1 MGKKYYM
8 SSAQTRLYAMNLIQG
23 PNITYNIP
31 IMLKIHGHVD
41 LERLEMTLNK
51 LVDRHEVFR
60 TYFANQG
67 NKFYQIVEDTVKMKI
82 IYEKRKTVDIHMLFN
97 EFVKPFDLGKP
108 PLIRCFFI
116 ETNETNILLL
126 DIHHIIFDGGCVST
140 LLKDIQDI
148 YNGKCLEPIKVQY
161 KDFSAWQNKKDVSK
175 QRAYWLKQ
183 FKDGIPTLSLT
194 FDYKRPQCQNYKGK
208 TIKISLD
215 NTFYESMKTLC
226 RKEGVTEYVVFLSA
240 LMILISR
247 YSGQNNIVIGTP
259 VSGRTHPQVQNMMGM
274 FVNILALM
282 GEVDE
287 NKSFREFLQE
297 MKEKCFSALDNQEY
311 PFEKLIE
318 DLEIKSNSARNPLF
332 DIMFTVQ
339 NSCVT
344 RMALGEA
351 VLETIDFEHNI
362 AKFDLTVTGIIHN
375 DFYDIIVDYNTSL
388 FKEESV
394 KLMFQHYKTLLRN
407 ILKEPEKSI
416 VEQTI
421 LEQNEVETV
430 IDKFNNTKKP
440 YPSQMSVEQI
450 FKKQVQKFPKKVA
463 IKNKNG
469 SYTYQ
474 ELDEYSNRI
483 AYKLTEK
490 GVKKGE
496 MVAIMADKNLETI
509 IGILGIIKAGAAYV
523 PIDIKYPL
531 NRIRYILNDTK
542 SKFLLISDKKWNN
555 IIDDKG
561 ILLNIREEK
570 EIPMPTFNAPRNEPD
585 SLIYV
590 IYTSGTT
597 GKPKGVMVNHTNIVC
612 LVKNAGYIN
621 FDSHLSILQTG
632 SIAFDASTFEIW
644 GALLNGGSVYIA
656 ESELLT
662 NVEDLQTTICEEKIN
677 TMFVT
682 TALFNQL
689 VDTEPRVFE
698 RLENLLFGGEATSE
712 KHVLKFM
719 NMGFDVNLINVYGPT
734 ETTTFAT
741 YYPIK
746 NADVG
751 CKLPIGKPINNT
763 EIYIVNKEHLCGL
776 GIVGEICIGGPRV
789 ARGYLN
795 KDNITNEKFVK
806 NNFSSSNIL
815 YKTGDLARWLPDGNI
830 EYIGRIDQQVK
841 IRGFRIELSEI
852 ENQIRKCA
860 GIKDVAVIVKV
871 INEDK
876 YICAYYASNN
886 VNEIELK
893 NVLSQNL
900 PDYMLPSLYIL
911 LNEIPLTKN
920 GKIDKSALPEP
931 EFISN
936 KTYIQPTNALEQLIV
951 DIFSEI
957 LHVEKVGI
965 DDDFYNLGGNSIKA
979 IQIVSCLKEHGYSV
993 MPRSLM
999 QAKTARIMAKEIRD
1013 AMDKKVEIDLK
1024 EDKDKYE
1031 KIKDYVEKTF
1041 EGLFLYKN
1049 VTVSDGNYKLFFVLP
1064 WNAMIR
1070 KKILDEVIK
1079 NYGKNY
1085 IPDYILP
1092 YQCNDSNILADK
1104 CSIHDIIELA
1114 IESKEVPDGEIGEY
1128 ISHEDEIISS
1138 YHATNIQE
1146 YYLRMMPF
1154 DVIQQDIEVEGY
1166 YSEKEVINAVEK
1178 VIINQQV
1185 PHMSYSIEENK
1196 FIIYEHK
1203 MDKNKIR
1210 FFDLAYSSK
1219 KTKKQIRNHIN
1230 QIFNWRYKQEGV
1242 NSLFKIFIIK
1252 KSEKRFT
1259 ISIRVSHGVW
1269 DETSMHIFREQFE
1282 EALKTGRIDKK
1293 IETISDYIYEA
1304 NSNNIN
1310 SSKVSSMLERY
1321 IGKIKEFS
1329 AYNSE
1334 KKLIAMDA
1342 VLVKMGNAVYS
1353 RYRNNPWSIML
1364 QIFRKIL
1371 ELNNLLPSNKL
1382 TIPLF
1387 ILQENRRY
1395 MQKQYSNTLGALLD
1409 ILPIIYEPQSEEI
1422 YNHILYLQN
1431 VKKDTHIIYAD
1442 ILKLMWP
1449 DIDFTEI
1456 PSINYHGLYESS
1468 YEELEKMK
1476 MLYKSSWSKFQS
1488 IMAELNMRKLLE
1500 INFHTYNEYMMISF
1514 PVYDTMI
1521 KDLGKEICMR
1531 IEGLEKM

>member
-1 MGKKYYM
+1 M
-8 SSAQTRLYAMNLIQG
+8 SSAQIRLYAMDLIQG

-41 LERLEMTLNK
+41 LQKLEMTLNK

-67 NKFYQIVEDTVKMKI
+67 NKFYQIVEDTVKIKI

-175 QRAYWLKQ
+175 QQAYWLKQ

-297 MKEKCFSALDNQEY
+297 MKEKCFSALDNQDY

-318 DLEIKSNSARNPLF
+318 DLGIKSNSARNPLF

-351 VLETIDFEHNI
+351 ILETIDFEHNI

-375 DFYDIIVDYNTSL
+375 DFYDIVVDYNTSL

-421 LEQNEVETV
+421 LEQSEVETV

-483 AYKLTEK
+483 AYKLIEK

-496 MVAIMADKNLETI
+496 MVAIMADKSMETI

-542 SKFLLISDKKWNN
+542 SKFLLISDKKWND
-555 IIDDKG
+555 IIDDKE
-561 ILLNIREEK
+561 ILLNISEEK
-570 EIPMPTFNAPRNEPD
+570 EMEVPAVNVPTNEPD

-597 GKPKGVMVNHTNIVC
+597 GEPKGVMVNHTNIVC
-612 LVKNAGYIN
+612 LVKNSGFID
-621 FDSHLSILQTG
+621 FDNHLCILQTG

-644 GALLNGGSVYIA
+644 GALLNGGTVYIA

-662 NVEDLQTTICEEKIN
+662 NAEALQTTICEEKIN

-689 VDTEPRVFE
+689 VDTNVRVFE
-698 RLENLLFGGEATSE
+698 KLESLLFGGEATSE
-712 KHVLKFM
+712 KHVRKFM
-719 NMGFDVNLINVYGPT
+719 DMKFDVNLINVYGPT

-741 YYPIK
+741 YYPVK
-746 NADVG
+746 NADIG
-751 CKLPIGKPINNT
+751 YKLPIGKPISNT
-763 EIYIVNKEHLCGL
+763 EIYIVNEEHLCGL

-795 KDNITNEKFVK
+795 KDDITKEKFVK
-806 NNFSSSNIL
+806 NNFSTSNVL
-815 YKTGDLARWLPDGNI
+815 YKTGDLARWLPNGNI
-830 EYIGRIDQQVK
+830 EYVGRIDQQVK

-852 ENQIRKCA
+852 ENQIRKYA

-876 YICAYYASNN
+876 YICAYYVANS
-886 VNEIELK
+886 VSEKELR

-900 PDYMLPSLYIL
+900 PDYMLPSFYIL

-920 GKIDKSALPEP
+920 GKVDKRALPEP

-936 KTYIQPTNALEQLIV
+936 KTYIQPTNDLEKLIV

-957 LHVEKVGI
+957 LHVDKVGI

-979 IQIVSCLKEHGYSV
+979 IQIVSRLKEHGYNV
-993 MPRSLM
+993 MPRGLM
-999 QAKTARIMAKEIRD
+999 QAKTARVMAKEIRD
-1013 AMDKKVEIDLK
+1013 TINKKVEFDMK
-1024 EDKDKYE
+1024 EDKNEYE
-1031 KIKDYVEKTF
+1031 KIKDYIEKTF
-1041 EGLFLYKN
+1041 EGSFVYKM
-1049 VTVSDGNYKLFFVLP
+1049 VTATDGNYKLFFVSP
-1064 WNAMIR
+1064 WNPMIR
-1070 KKILDEVIK
+1070 NKILDEVIK
-1079 NYGKNY
+1079 KYGKNY

-1092 YQCNDSNILADK
+1092 YEYNDSAILTDK
-1104 CSIHDIIELA
+1104 ISIQDIIEFA
-1114 IESKEVPDGEIGEY
+1114 IESQEISNEEIGEH
-1128 ISHEDEIISS
+1128 ISHESEIISS
-1138 YHATNIQE
+1138 YRATNIQE
-1146 YYLRMMPF
+1146 YYLKMMPF
-1154 DVIQQDIEVEGY
+1154 DIIQQDIEVEGY
-1166 YSEKEVINAVEK
+1166 YTKNEIVNAVEK
-1178 VIINQQV
+1178 VLINQQV
-1185 PHMSYSIEENK
+1185 PHMSYAKEKNK
-1196 FIIYEHK
+1196 FIIYQHK
-1203 MDKNKIR
+1203 IDKNKIR
-1210 FFDLAYSSK
+1210 YFDLTYSSK
-1219 KTKKQIRNHIN
+1219 KVKQKIEEQIN
-1230 QIFNWRYKQEGV
+1230 QISNWKYTQDGV
-1242 NSLFKIFIIK
+1242 NRLFKIFVIK

-1282 EALKTGRIDKK
+1282 EALETGRVDKK
-1293 IETISDYIYEA
+1293 VETISDYIHEE
-1304 NSNNIN
+1304 NSNNIKN
-1310 SSKVSSMLERY
+1310 SKISLVLERY
-1321 IGKIKEFS
+1321 IKEIKEFS
-1329 AYNSE
+1329 AYNNE
-1334 KKLIAMDA
+1334 RKLIAMDA
-1342 VLVKMGNAVYS
+1342 VLVKMGNTVYS
-1353 RYRNNPWSIML
+1353 KYKNNPWNIML
-1364 QIFRKIL
+1364 QIFKRIL
-1371 ELNNLLPSNKL
+1371 ELNNLLPKNELS
-1382 TIPLF
+1382 IPLF

-1422 YNHILYLQN
+1422 YNYINYLQKI
-1431 VKKDTHIIYAD
+1431 KKDTHIIYAD
-1442 ILKLMWP
+1442 VLKHMWQ
-1449 DIDFTEI
+1449 DIDFTDI

-1468 YEELEKMK
+1468 YEELERMK
-1476 MLYKSSWSKFQS
+1476 MLYKSSWSKLQS
-1488 IMAELNMRKLLE
+1488 LMMELNIRKLLE

-1514 PVYDTMI
+1514 PVYDTAI
-1521 KDLGKEICMR
+1521 KDIGKEICMK
-1531 IEGLEKM
+1531 IEELEKI